1 MHQLIVIG
9 NGFDLACGL
18 KSRFSDFFATRYDE
32 HGNNIVPLKELTA
45 WDIIL
50 RWIEKD
56 DPLWCDVE
64 KVVTK
69 WVVGDDGHGQLAREL
84 GSVYPKAGSFA
95 PREDVLNFVCDI
107 ARHSDY
113 YLHDIK
119 KTGCYLGTNEMF
131 EEAFAFLLAEL
142 HRFEEAFANYLRD
155 QVGSSAPKYSLNV
168 EKMLE
173 RLVYDR
179 FRSPHGGAIRVP
191 LTSVINFNYTKP
203 RPMWAGSILSNIEIH
218 NVHGSLDSGDIVI
231 GVDGGGIKDD
241 SLALPFTKT
250 YRLLALDPIEHGSL
264 IHAADSDNPT
274 RFIKFYGHSL
284 AEADYSYFQ
293 SVFDAVD
300 LYGSDVA
307 LIFYYSGYKDG
318 SGKDVP
324 DEELRRRQYGMVSH
338 LLTAYGETLDNSAH
352 GDNLMHKLL
361 LEGRLSIK
369 RLDTV

>member
-18 KSRFSDFFATRYDE
+18 KSRFSDFFATRYAKD
-32 HGNNIVPLKELTA
+32 GSCLLSSGELTA

-50 RWIEKD
+50 GSIEEN

-64 KVVTK
+64 SVVAE
-69 WVVGDDGHGQLAREL
+69 WVVGDDGYGHLARAL
-84 GSVYPKAGSFA
+84 GSVHPGGGPSTS
-95 PREDVLNFVCDI
+95 REDALGAVSYI
-107 ARHSDY
+107 ASHLDEVE
-113 YLHDIK
+113 
-119 KTGCYLGTNEMF
+119 LGIERGF
-131 EEAFAFLLAEL
+131 YPGSRGLYKEAFAFLLSEL
-142 HRFEEAFANYLRD
+142 HRFESVFADYLRD
-155 QVGSSAPKYSLNV
+155 QVRGLAPNYSLNA
-168 EKMLE
+168 EKLLE

-179 FRSPHGGAIRVP
+179 FRPPHGGAIRVP
-191 LTSVINFNYTKP
+191 LTSVINFNYTRP
-203 RPMWAGSILSNIEIH
+203 RPMWPSSIISNIEIH

-231 GVDGGGIKDD
+231 GVDGGGVKDD
-241 SLALPFTKT
+241 SPALPFTKT

-284 AEADYSYFQ
+284 AAADYSYFQ
-293 SVFDAVD
+293 ATFDAVD
-300 LYGSDVA
+300 LYGSDVI
-307 LIFYYSGYKDG
+307 LVFYYSGYKDS